1 MYTSAQKWDNTFV
14 ECEITTLHCG
24 NITQGLRMEN
34 CSLRITMSC
43 LPVLKNGRYYNR
55 PQTLAVTSFCLLQSP
70 CTALQLNAGELF
82 HRVFSNRFRSAERL
96 LLVRFR
102 GCMLFFNSETKLLIS
117 LTWQN
122 RSSFGFVCDPKPC
135 LHMFTSFP
143 FLCLWSC
150 WRSSQ
155 TRYISPHGFGCHICG
170 FTSLLH
176 LQDRVWGMRDDLWS
190 GNPPPLPIPPHPSH
204 SSLTHVQAHPVR
216 CSWSV
221 SSSLLQQSVNKL
233 SLSSPLHIPTPSFCF
248 CRSYQFNLSSR
259 NSSFSLGCWFVW
271 HAVSRPGECCSNT
284 L

>member
-1 MYTSAQKWDNTFV
+1 MAGTITGHKHLLSPLSVCYNHRALLCSCMQVNSFIGYSQTDLEVQKD
-14 ECEITTLHCG
+14 C
-24 NITQGLRMEN
+24 
-34 CSLRITMSC
+34 C
-43 LPVLKNGRYYNR
+43 LCDSE
-55 PQTLAVTSFCLLQSP
+55 AACF
-70 CTALQLNAGELF
+70 
-82 HRVFSNRFRSAERL
+82 
-96 LLVRFR
+96 
-102 GCMLFFNSETKLLIS
+102 FFNSETKLLIS

-259 NSSFSLGCWFVW
+259 NSSFSLSCWFVW